1 MSMILLIVMNIAIMI
16 VANIA
21 MSIMQSMGIIS
32 MDSQSVSNLM
42 VFFALIGFGGAY
54 LSLFMS
60 KMLVKRSMGVRVI
73 DTPNNSLEHWYV
85 NEVHAQC
92 YKANLP
98 IPEIGIFEGS
108 PNAFATGATKSSSLV
123 AISTGLLNG
132 MQKNEISAVIAHE
145 LSHINNGDMATMT
158 LLQGLVNTFVMLFSH
173 LIGRA
178 IDRVIFKSNRDGIG
192 YFAGRF
198 IAQMLLTVVASI
210 ILMAY
215 SRWREYRADAGGAR
229 LAGKQNMIGA
239 LQALQNSHTKPLP
252 DEERAFG
259 IVGFT
264 SELFLTHP
272 PLSKRIAKLR
282 EQQF

>member
-1 MSMILLIVMNIAIMI
+1 MSIMLLIVMNVAIMI

-32 MDSQSVSNLM
+32 IDSQSISNMM
-42 VFFALIGFGGAY
+42 VFFAIIGFGGAY

-60 KMLVKRSMGVRVI
+60 KMLVKRSMGVEVI
-73 DTPNNSLEHWYV
+73 DIPRNSIEQWYV
-85 NEVHAQC
+85 NEVHSQC
-92 YKANLP
+92 NKANLP

-123 AISTGLLNG
+123 AISTGLLRE
-132 MQKNEISAVIAHE
+132 MSKNEVSAVIAHE

-178 IDRVIFKSNRDGIG
+178 IDRIVFKSNRDGIG
-192 YFAGRF
+192 YFIGRF
-198 IAQMLLTVVASI
+198 VAQMLLTFIASI

-215 SRWREYRADAGGAR
+215 SRWREYRADAGGAD
-229 LAGKQNMIGA
+229 LAGRANMIAA
-239 LQALQNSHTKPLP
+239 LQALKNAKTEPLP

-282 EQQF
+282 EAI